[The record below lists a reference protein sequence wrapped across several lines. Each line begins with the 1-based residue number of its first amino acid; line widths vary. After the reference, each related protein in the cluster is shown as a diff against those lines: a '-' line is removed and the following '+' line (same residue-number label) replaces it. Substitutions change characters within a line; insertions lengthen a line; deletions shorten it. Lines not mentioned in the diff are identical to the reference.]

1 MEDTKKADGGHFH
14 SRFAA
19 HVLQE
24 RQADEQGMIWTV
36 CAFAALAECVNTVV
50 TPDITVRGAALTGT
64 FCNLFG
70 ALLCGIAS
78 ALGTLGPNS
87 SSLADA
93 FKGGFVAAFTS
104 FCHMVENT
112 VALECAGSPRS
123 QLFFASAVVGGP
135 LAFSGG
141 RFMAGAVLGG
151 LGIRPSTGETQRS
164 LTVIPRARL
173 AAVLGVLGFVV
184 FHSTKNGPA
193 AGIELA
199 IGVGLTAAACI
210 AGDYV
215 GLAVSMLMPPSS
227 VNWGTIAANT
237 LALMFVVVCQST
249 GGLYTATV
257 AWVPHPTAKWLALVF
272 AEKFR
277 GSFCGALSGYGGFS
291 EDSVGSWKEPDVA
304 AANLGMNTF
313 ISVICITVLHHMTC
327 GLPLFE
333 VIGEL

>member
-1 MEDTKKADGGHFH
+1 MEDTKKIDGGHFT

-19 HVLQE
+19 RVLQE
-24 RQADEQGMIWTV
+24 RQADQQGMIWTV

-64 FCNLFG
+64 LCNLFG

-78 ALGTLGPNS
+78 ALGTLGPNW
-87 SSLADA
+87 SSLADV

-112 VALECAGSPRS
+112 VALECAGSRRTH
-123 QLFFASAVVGGP
+123 LYFASAVVGGP

-141 RFMAGAVLGG
+141 RFAASAVLRG
-151 LGIRPSTGETQRS
+151 LGIRPSIGETQRS
-164 LTVIPRARL
+164 STVIPRAKL
-173 AAVLGVLGFVV
+173 VAVLGVLVFVLR
-184 FHSTKNGPA
+184 HSTKNGPS

-199 IGVGLTAAACI
+199 IGIGLTAAACI
-210 AGDYV
+210 AGDFV
-215 GLAVSMLMPPSS
+215 GIAVSMFMPSSS

-237 LALMFVVVCQST
+237 LALMLVVVCQST
-249 GGLYTATV
+249 GGLHAATL
-257 AWVPHPTAKWLALVF
+257 AWVPHTSAKWLALVF

-291 EDSVGSWKEPDVA
+291 EDSMGSWKEPDVA

-313 ISVICITVLHHMTC
+313 ISVIWITVLAHVTC

-333 VIGEL
+333 SQGEL